1 MTLSR
6 RGLLALLCIPHAG
19 HARSATASPTAG
31 AVAPLLELA
40 RDAPPGLDPAGW
52 LVSEKYDGVRAHWDG
67 RVLRSRSGRVLP
79 APAGFLAVLPPHPLD
94 GELWRGRGQ
103 FQSMAALALHARAP
117 DDWPGVR
124 FQAFD
129 SPGLAGP
136 FSQRLQ
142 VLQDWHAQGPE
153 GVWAPV
159 LQQRLA
165 DAAALRQA
173 LDRVVAEGGEG
184 LVLHRADAL
193 WQAGR
198 SGAVYRLKPQ
208 PDAEAVVI
216 GHLPGQGRFAGM
228 TGALQVRDGQGRT
241 FALGSGLDEALRR
254 QPPPAGTV
262 VSYRYRG
269 LTAHGLPRQPTFWR
283 LRPPGV

>member
-6 RGLLALLCIPHAG
+6 RGLLALLCLPAG
-19 HARSATASPTAG
+19 GQARSAASPSAR
-31 AVAPLLELA
+31 AAAPSLELA
-40 RDAPPGLDPAGW
+40 RDAPPGLDPVGW

-67 RVLRSRSGRVLP
+67 RQLRSRSGRVLP
-79 APAGFLAVLPPHPLD
+79 APAPFLAGLPPHPLD

-103 FQSMAALALHARAP
+103 FQSMAALALQARAP

-124 FQAFD
+124 YQVFD
-129 SPGLAGP
+129 TPGLAGP

-142 VLQDWHAQGPE
+142 ALQDWHAQGPD
-153 GVWAPV
+153 GVWAPAP
-159 LQQRLA
+159 QQRLA
-165 DAAALRQA
+165 DAVALRRA

-184 LVLHRADAL
+184 LVLHRADAP

-198 SGAVYRLKPQ
+198 SGAVCRLKPQ

-216 GHLPGQGRFAGM
+216 GHLPGQGRFTGM

-254 QPPPAGTV
+254 QPPPVGTV